1 MDSPP
6 LLRKR
11 RTRMEHRK
19 GESAVVVIPMIV
31 DLFPGNLRTR
41 PAARLIQR
49 RILKILYRLG
59 DTPCGVTI
67 E

>member
-1 MDSPP
+1 
-6 LLRKR
+6 
-11 RTRMEHRK
+11 MEHRK